1 MINANPWLVEM
12 MDVLGSQM
20 LLHVVSL
27 YGETTSERL
36 NNELINAFQ
45 CFKPFNATGNVG
57 KLSSE
62 VLLGEKV

>member
-1 MINANPWLVEM
+1 
-12 MDVLGSQM
+12 M

-27 YGETTSERL
+27 YGETTPERL
-36 NNELINAFQ
+36 NNELINEFQ
-45 CFKPFNATGNVG
+45 CFKLFNATGNVG